1 MYMYEY
7 ATKTL
12 LFGILNEND
21 LKKMKRQS
29 WTIFIIFFYII
40 CKIKFPNKNF
50 ALITFL
56 LLWWET
62 VQDNLYKKAKY
73 ATLLNSHLFPV
84 ETSVS
89 LNQFAILSYSIED
102 TKK

>member
-29 WTIFIIFFYII
+29 WTIFIMFFYII
-40 CKIKFPNKNF
+40 CKIKFKKQKFCLNYIS
-50 ALITFL
+50 ITVMRHCPRQL
-56 LLWWET
+56 
-62 VQDNLYKKAKY
+62 VQE
-73 ATLLNSHLFPV
+73 S
-84 ETSVS
+84 
-89 LNQFAILSYSIED
+89 
-102 TKK
+102 